1 MPSMKTKLLRRIAP
15 TALAVGIGL
24 GAAGATADAAATA
37 APATDTTYGCVVGP
51 VTHTSL
57 PPYTLQFQT
66 TTCTGP
72 NGVARRLVYGG
83 GFFSVVYLNGQ
94 VVTTNNNSDAFLRQ
108 LAGLP

>member
-1 MPSMKTKLLRRIAP
+1 MNTKSLRRIAP
-15 TALAVGIGL
+15 TAVAVGIGL

-37 APATDTTYGCVVGP
+37 TPAPETTHGCVVGP
-51 VTHTSL
+51 VTYVPV
-57 PPYTLQFQT
+57 PPYTLQVQT

-83 GFFSVVYLNGQ
+83 GFFSVIYLNDQ
-94 VVTTNNNSDAFLRQ
+94 VVATNNLSDAFLRQ